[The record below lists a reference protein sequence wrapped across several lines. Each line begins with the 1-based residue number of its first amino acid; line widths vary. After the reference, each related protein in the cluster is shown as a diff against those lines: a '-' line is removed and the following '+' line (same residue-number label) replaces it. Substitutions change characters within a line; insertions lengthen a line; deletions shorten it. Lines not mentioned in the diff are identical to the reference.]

1 MIETWLP
8 RLIVPLIAVAALPSM
23 PFSTW
28 LTLTV
33 AGVAT
38 GMMLFL
44 MASGLTL
51 IFGLMDVLNFAH
63 GAFITLGAFVA
74 VSVLGALAKWVVA
87 PDLLLNLAALA
98 IAVLAAAAAG
108 GAAGFVFERVM
119 VRRVQGSHLRQ
130 ILITMGGLIIAGQ
143 LIVAIWGAQPLSLAK
158 PALLRGSFSVAGA
171 VIERYRVA
179 TIVLGLVVF
188 VAMELVLNR
197 TRVGLLVRA
206 GVENREMVESL
217 GFRIRRLFVAVFV
230 AGTAIAGVGGAMWAI
245 YQELVTASIGSDMT
259 VLVFIVVIIGGLG
272 SVTGSFAAAVLVGL
286 VANYIGFLAPTL
298 ALGSNIAAM
307 VAILLWR
314 PNGLFPLAKA

>member
-1 MIETWLP
+1 MTGAWIA
-8 RLIVPLIAVAALPSM
+8 RLIVPLLAVAALPFMSL
-23 PFSTW
+23 STW

-63 GAFITLGAFVA
+63 GAFITLGAFIA
-74 VSVLGALAKWVVA
+74 VSVLGALSGWVAA
-87 PDLLLNLAALA
+87 PDIWRNLAALA
-98 IAVLAAAAAG
+98 AAVLLAAAASGVAG
-108 GAAGFVFERVM
+108 LVFERVLI
-119 VRRVQGSHLRQ
+119 RRVHGSHLRQ

-143 LIVAIWGAQPLSLAK
+143 LIVAVWGAQPLSLAK
-158 PALLRGSFSVAGA
+158 PLLLRGSFSIGDAA
-171 VIERYRVA
+171 VERYRVV
-179 TIVLGLVVF
+179 TIVLGLAVF
-188 VAMELVLNR
+188 AAMEFLLNH
-197 TRVGLLVRA
+197 TRIGLLVRA

-217 GFRIRRLFVAVFV
+217 GFRIRRLFVLVFV

-259 VLVFIVVIIGGLG
+259 ILVFIVVIIGGLG
-272 SVTGSFAAAVLVGL
+272 SVAGSFAGAVLVGL
-286 VANYIGFLAPTL
+286 VANYVGFLAPTL

-314 PNGLFPLAKA
+314 PRGLFPLAKS